1 MAKSLSLD
9 HKAPPMKQPKRWME
23 FAEASPST
31 YALPIQDLEVGEAK
45 LATGSSQCYRLD
57 LENLQCFESVD
68 RQFEQWGV
76 VFSNAIALRP
86 SNPAY
91 PPYSGIMVLM
101 SAPKN
106 GYIEV
111 SFARPAS
118 FVSSFI
124 TSSRRTVVTAFDS
137 NGKAIACAETQ
148 GANLATAQSNQ
159 TPNAQLP
166 NTQLKLQAKNIH
178 RVTFHAFDGQLTLD
192 DFCFC
197 A

>member
-1 MAKSLSLD
+1 MAKSLSVDQKVSSLN
-9 HKAPPMKQPKRWME
+9 QPHNQPQRWME
-23 FAEASPST
+23 FAEVEPPAPT
-31 YALPIQDLEVGEAK
+31 MQLQDLDVGDAE
-45 LATGSSQCYRLD
+45 LAVSPAQCFRLD
-57 LENLQCFESVD
+57 LEDLECFEAVH
-68 RQFEQWGV
+68 RQFERWGI
-76 VFSNAIALRP
+76 VFSNTIALRP

-91 PPYSGIMVLM
+91 PAYSGVMVLM

-111 SFARPAS
+111 SFVRPAS

-137 NGKAIACAETQ
+137 SGNAIACAETQ
-148 GANLATAQSNQ
+148 GANLATSN
-159 TPNAQLP
+159 TEISP
-166 NTQLKLQAKNIH
+166 NTQLSLKAKNIH
-178 RVTFHAFDGQLTLD
+178 RVTFHAFDGQVTLD